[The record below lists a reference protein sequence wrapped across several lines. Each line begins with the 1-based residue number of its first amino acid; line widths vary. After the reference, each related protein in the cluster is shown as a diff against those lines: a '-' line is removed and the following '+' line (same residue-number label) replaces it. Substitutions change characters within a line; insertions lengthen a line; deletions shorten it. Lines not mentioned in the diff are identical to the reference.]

1 MATDSF
7 VEDTLVAAFKT
18 LSLIKSKTISG
29 KTVYNYSEINKVFE
43 KSNWM
48 AEGWYELDMIPGEP
62 YQAELGTSGRN
73 RWVGIFQV
81 TVCVPLNSGKT
92 MANARYEAL
101 ATLFKRGGVLS
112 GVEITSCH
120 RCPNLSS
127 DMEGAETDHYRLP
140 VRIAYRADLE
150 N

>member
-18 LSLIKSKTISG
+18 LSLIKSKTVSG
-29 KTVYNYSEINKVFE
+29 KTVYNYSDINKTFD
-43 KSNWM
+43 KSNWLE
-48 AEGWYELDMIPGEP
+48 EGWYELDMMPGEP
-62 YQAELGTSGRN
+62 MQAELGTAGRN

-81 TVCVPLNSGKT
+81 TICVKLNVGKT
-92 MANARYEAL
+92 MANARYDAL
-101 ATLFKRGGVLS
+101 ASLFKRGTVFS
-112 GVEITSCH
+112 GITIDKCH

-127 DMEGAETDHYRLP
+127 DMEGAESDHYRLP
-140 VRIAYRADLE
+140 VRIAYRADLA